1 MLFLLENQGSIYGE
15 EIRNILLD
23 GENIDIRTEALLF
36 AASRR
41 EHLVEKVIPALKIIK

>member
-1 MLFLLENQGSIYGE
+1 MLFLPRTRWGIYGE

-41 EHLVEKVIPALKIIK
+41 EHLVEK

>member
-1 MLFLLENQGSIYGE
+1 MLFLLENQVEYLRG
-15 EIRNILLD
+15 RNTHILLD

>member
-1 MLFLLENQGSIYGE
+1 MLFLLRTRWSIYGE

-36 AASRR
+36 ADL
-41 EHLVEKVIPALKIIK
+41 EENTWLKK